1 VSAPTAS
8 REAAS
13 AEGLPAGR
21 RAFRGGALGSVL
33 VLTASYVS
41 VLDRVADFVGGA
53 ASDVPLT
60 GVVGS
65 SAVVPV
71 AAAALLAATVVAAFV
86 RERTAIGATLALVV
100 LGHLWYIQATPATIG
115 AVIAAGDVL
124 VSDAATLLTGLSVV
138 RMANAEVW
146 AVGSVPAPVFLSWYL
161 AVRRRYVAS
170 ATIGGAMLLVLVL
183 TGDAGTL
190 VTLAGVLGA
199 AGAVGCGDLELRG
212 APIDQADALAAAFA
226 AMIVLSLTVS
236 VVPGGGTTGGL
247 QGPDG
252 LGAGSASGGD
262 TIEGAVVQ
270 SAGGLQVGGSV
281 SLSPE
286 VRFTVESDEPG
297 YWRTAVFDQF
307 SGDGWYTDAGVD
319 PWDGEVAPPPGSTE
333 SVEQVYE
340 VESATAAMP
349 AVNTP
354 VELSGDVSGDTQ
366 ATPYGTLVYED
377 SLGAGDAYR
386 VTSLRPDATPE
397 ELRQA
402 GDQYSGRIR
411 TDFLQLPE
419 DQPDRLGELTERVT
433 ADAETPY
440 DEAVAIE
447 RYLESEKTYSLDVD
461 RPEGNVVDEFLFE
474 MEAGYC
480 VHYASA
486 MTAML
491 RAADV
496 PARMATGYSTGQRVG
511 EDRYVVRG
519 LNAHAWV
526 EVYFPGEG
534 WVTFDPT
541 PSDSRQQTRENRIET
556 ARSTGTPGVD
566 TEESR
571 QRDPAQFDERASDPT
586 PSPNESTDNETAP
599 ENETDPE
606 SGTENGT
613 NGSDATFG
621 DEAEED
627 DAGLLTRL
635 PSYRTIGVWLLAL
648 FGVGALARRTGHA
661 DRLVRAIAVRRQGRG
676 GSPREDVERAFER
689 LELLFAGE
697 DEPRS
702 PGETPRE
709 YLERVTEDRDD
720 ERVDRVRRIYERARY
735 GGDVSSAEA
744 AEAVELVDALVA
756 EERRFARPNG

>member
-13 AEGLPAGR
+13 TGRLPSGR
-21 RAFRGGALGSVL
+21 RAFRGAALGSVI

-41 VLDRVADFVGGA
+41 VLDRVAGLVGGS

-86 RERTAIGATLALVV
+86 RERTAIGATIALVV
-100 LGHLWYIQATPATIG
+100 LGHLWYIQSSPATLG
-115 AVIAAGDVL
+115 AVIEAGGVL

-138 RMANAEVW
+138 RMANAEAW
-146 AVGSVPAPVFLSWYL
+146 AVGSVPAPAFLSWYL

-170 ATIGGAMLLVLVL
+170 AAIGGAMLLVFVL

-199 AGAVGCGDLELRG
+199 AGAVGFGDLERRD
-212 APIDQADALAAAFA
+212 APIDQTDALAAAFA
-226 AMIVLSLTVS
+226 AMAVLSLTVS

-252 LGAGSASGGD
+252 LGAGSAGGGD

-270 SAGGLQVGGSV
+270 SGGELRIGGST

-297 YWRTAVFDQF
+297 YWRTAVFDRF
-307 SGDGWYTDAGVD
+307 SGSEWYTNVGVD

-333 SVEQVYE
+333 SIEQVYE

-349 AVNTP
+349 AMNRP
-354 VELSGDVSGDTQ
+354 VELSDDVSGATQ

-377 SLGAGDAYR
+377 SLEAGDAYR
-386 VTSLRPDATPE
+386 VTSLRPDASPE

-402 GDQYSGRIR
+402 GDEYPGRIR
-411 TDFLQLPE
+411 ADFLQLPN
-419 DQPDRLGELTERVT
+419 DQPDRVGELTDRVT

-447 RYLESEKTYSLDVD
+447 RYLESKKTYSLDVE
-461 RPEGNVVDEFLFE
+461 RPEGNAVDEFLFE
-474 MEAGYC
+474 MESGYC

-491 RAADV
+491 REAGV
-496 PARMATGYSTGQRVG
+496 PARMAAGYSTGQRVG

-541 PSDSRQQTRENRIET
+541 PSGDRQQARENRIET
-556 ARSTGTPGVD
+556 ARSTGNPDVD
-566 TEESR
+566 TDESR
-571 QRDPAQFDERASDPT
+571 QRDPAQFDESESDPS
-586 PSPNESTDNETAP
+586 PSPNESID
-599 ENETDPE
+599 NETDPE
-606 SGTENGT
+606 NETESESESENSTNGT
-613 NGSDATFG
+613 DTTFG
-621 DEAEED
+621 DDEND

-648 FGVGALARRTGHA
+648 FGAGALARRTGHA
-661 DRLVRAIAVRRQGRG
+661 DRLSRAVAVRRQGSG

-697 DEPRS
+697 SEPRS

-709 YLERVTEDRDD
+709 YLDRVAEDD

-735 GGDVSSAEA
+735 GGDVSSEEA

-756 EERRFARPNG
+756 EERRFARTNG